1 MVSGLPHDGIG
12 IRTYLNGELRQ
23 DGNTSMMMWDIP
35 SVIAYVTKYFTMLP
49 GDVLT
54 CGTPVNVGPMV
65 PGDVVEVVGEGIG
78 TLRTRIV

>member
-1 MVSGLPHDGIG
+1 
-12 IRTYLNGELRQ
+12 
-23 DGNTSMMMWDIP
+23 MMWDIP
-35 SVIAYVTKYFTMLP
+35 SLIEYVTRYMTMLP

-78 TLRTRIV
+78 TLRTKII